1 MFLLYLYQ
9 YGRKCEKFRSD
20 IGFCAEILDLVK
32 RQMSVTF
39 DEVGGRLHVCTT
51 CAFTAK
57 VTSNLRSHVEAK
69 HLAGLMY
76 QCHMCR
82 DFPAKTWQT
91 LLGHMRKEHGITQYK
106 P

>member
-1 MFLLYLYQ
+1 MYQ